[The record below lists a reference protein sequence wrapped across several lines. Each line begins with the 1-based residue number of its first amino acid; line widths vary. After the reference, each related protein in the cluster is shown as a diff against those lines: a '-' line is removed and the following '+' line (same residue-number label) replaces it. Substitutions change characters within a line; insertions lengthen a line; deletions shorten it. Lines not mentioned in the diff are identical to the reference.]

1 MVEKGQTNYERLVE
15 ELKKSTDEWELVR
28 FSLELYGWIGG

>member
-1 MVEKGQTNYERLVE
+1 MGQTNYERFGLVE